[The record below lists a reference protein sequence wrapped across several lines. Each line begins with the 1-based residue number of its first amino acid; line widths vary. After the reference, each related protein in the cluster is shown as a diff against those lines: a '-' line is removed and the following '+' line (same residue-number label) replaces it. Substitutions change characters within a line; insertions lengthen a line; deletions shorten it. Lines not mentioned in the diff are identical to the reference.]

1 MDRRAKRTFFPRQD
15 TNGEKE
21 SEKILNMTHNQANIN
36 PNHNELF
43 PHTIQ
48 NGQYQKDRKYW

>member
-21 SEKILNMTHNQANIN
+21 SEKILNMTHNQTNIN

-48 NGQYQKDRKYW
+48 NG